1 MVLKK
6 LLLSTALVTGINF
19 FVQAQHTIEKIWQTK
34 DHIPVPESVLFDT
47 SSKSLFVSLIDGD
60 GNAKDGV
67 GGVAKLNLDGSVNN
81 LNWITGLNAP
91 KGLGIYKNKMYVA
104 DLTEV
109 VVIDIKKGEV
119 IKKIEVPETVFLNDI
134 TVDDKGVVYVSDTR
148 KNKVFRIVNDKPE
161 LFLDNAT
168 SANGLKAIGK
178 DLYVLAGPELWK
190 VDPSKKITKVAV
202 GFEKGGD
209 GLEPVGNGDFIVSCW
224 AGLIYYVYA
233 DGKFDK
239 MLDTQLEKI
248 NTADIGYDT
257 KNKIIYVPTFLK
269 NSVMA
274 YQLK

>member
-1 MVLKK
+1 MRLKK
-6 LLLSTALVTGINF
+6 LLLATILVAGTN
-19 FVQAQHTIEKIWQTK
+19 FVQAQHTIQKIWQTTEN
-34 DHIPVPESVLFDT
+34 IPTPESVLFDA
-47 SSKSLFVSLIDGD
+47 SSKTLFVSLIDGD

-81 LNWITGLNAP
+81 LNLVTGLNAP

-148 KNKVFRIVNDKPE
+148 KNKVFRIINDKPE
-161 LFLDNAT
+161 LFLENAT
-168 SANGLKAIGK
+168 NANGLKAIGQ

-190 VDPSKKITKVAV
+190 VDQAKKITKIAV

-224 AGLIYYVYA
+224 PGLVYYVYA

-239 MLDTQLEKI
+239 MLDTQAEKI
-248 NTADIGYDT
+248 NTADIGYDA
-257 KNKIIYVPTFLK
+257 KNKIIYIPTFLK
-269 NSVMA
+269 NGVMA

>member
-1 MVLKK
+1 MRLKK
-6 LLLSTALVTGINF
+6 LLLATILVAGTN
-19 FVQAQHTIEKIWQTK
+19 FVQAQHTIQKIWQTTEN
-34 DHIPVPESVLFDT
+34 IPTPESVLFDA
-47 SSKSLFVSLIDGD
+47 SSKTLFVSLIDGD

-81 LNWITGLNAP
+81 LNWVAGLNAP

-148 KNKVFRIVNDKPE
+148 KNKVFRIINDKPE
-161 LFLDNAT
+161 LFLENAT
-168 SANGLKAIGK
+168 NANGLKAIGQ

-190 VDPSKKITKVAV
+190 VDQAKKITKIAV

-224 AGLIYYVYA
+224 PGLVYYVYA

-239 MLDTQLEKI
+239 MLDTQAEKI
-248 NTADIGYDT
+248 NTADIGYDA
-257 KNKIIYVPTFLK
+257 KNKIIYIPTFLK
-269 NSVMA
+269 NGVMA